1 MEATTEMSMDNAVEA
16 LLAQE
21 PETAEV
27 ETTDT
32 ETEEVEEDE
41 VEDTEVEDSDDSDD
55 AEDADEDEDED
66 EYEGDEGEADSD
78 EQDDS
83 VGSETYT
90 VKVDGV
96 DVEATLQDLIKSYS
110 GQRYINQGMQK
121 ASELKKQAE
130 QAYNGLIQQ
139 RAQLDQYSQQ
149 VSQNGLVPKP
159 IAPTRA
165 LFTDDPLGY
174 LDADLKYKEDMGL
187 YQADQNQLAHN
198 HKAMQEAQAETYQAN
213 LQYQQEE
220 LKRLIPDFADAKK
233 ATKLKDNLIK
243 HGGTLGFTEVELR
256 SVVDARTM
264 RTLHESMLWRQ
275 SLEGKS
281 DVQAK
286 LKKARPLMKSGVK
299 KTGESVKSVEK
310 KLMSKLKKSGSIND
324 AAALLFN
331 S

>member
-1 MEATTEMSMDNAVEA
+1 MEATTELSMDNAVEA

-32 ETEEVEEDE
+32 ETEEVEEAE
-41 VEDTEVEDSDDSDD
+41 VEDTEVEDSDDDD
-55 AEDADEDEDED
+55 ADDDDED

-149 VSQNGLVPKP
+149 VSQNGLVSKP

-174 LDADLKYKEDMGL
+174 MDANLKYSEDMEL

-233 ATKLKDNLIK
+233 ATKLKDNLIR

>member
-1 MEATTEMSMDNAVEA
+1 MEATTEISMDNAVEA

-149 VSQNGLVPKP
+149 VSQNGLVSKP

-174 LDADLKYKEDMGL
+174 MDANLKYSEDMEL

-213 LQYQQEE
+213 LQHQQEE

-233 ATKLKDNLIK
+233 ATKLKNNLIK

>member
-32 ETEEVEEDE
+32 ETEEVEEAE
-41 VEDTEVEDSDDSDD
+41 VEDTEVEDSDDDD
-55 AEDADEDEDED
+55 ADDADDDDED

-149 VSQNGLVPKP
+149 VSQNGLVSKP

-174 LDADLKYKEDMGL
+174 MDANLKYSEDMEL

-213 LQYQQEE
+213 LQHQQEE

-233 ATKLKDNLIK
+233 ATKLKNNLIK

>member
-1 MEATTEMSMDNAVEA
+1 VEATTEMSMDNAVEA

-32 ETEEVEEDE
+32 ETEEVEEAE
-41 VEDTEVEDSDDSDD
+41 VEDTEVEDSDDDD
-55 AEDADEDEDED
+55 ADDADDDDED

-130 QAYNGLIQQ
+130 QAYNGLNQQ
-139 RAQLDQYSQQ
+139 RAQLDQYIQQ

-165 LFTDDPLGY
+165 LFNDDPLGY

-187 YQADQNQLAHN
+187 YQSDQNQLAHN
-198 HKAMQEAQAETYQAN
+198 HRAMQEAQAETNQAN

-243 HGGTLGFTEVELR
+243 HGGTLGFTEAELR

>member
-1 MEATTEMSMDNAVEA
+1 MENAVNA
-16 LLAQE
+16 LMAQE
-21 PETAEV
+21 PEVAEAEVIESEVDDVEDAEV
-27 ETTDT
+27 E
-32 ETEEVEEDE
+32 E
-41 VEDTEVEDSDDSDD
+41 TEVEDLDDSDD

-139 RAQLDQYSQQ
+139 RAQLDQYIQQ

-165 LFTDDPLGY
+165 LFNDDPLGY

-187 YQADQNQLAHN
+187 YQSDQNQLAHN
-198 HKAMQEAQAETYQAN
+198 HRAMQEAQAETNQAN

-233 ATKLKDNLIK
+233 ATKLKNNLIK

>member
-32 ETEEVEEDE
+32 ETEEVEEAE
-41 VEDTEVEDSDDSDD
+41 VEDTEVEDSDDDD
-55 AEDADEDEDED
+55 ADDADDDDED

-130 QAYNGLIQQ
+130 QAYNGLNQQ
-139 RAQLDQYSQQ
+139 RAQLDQYIQQ

-165 LFTDDPLGY
+165 LFNDDPLGY

-187 YQADQNQLAHN
+187 YQSDQNQLAHN
-198 HKAMQEAQAETYQAN
+198 HRAMQEAQAETNQAN

>member
-1 MEATTEMSMDNAVEA
+1 M
-16 LLAQE
+16 AQE

-41 VEDTEVEDSDDSDD
+41 VEDTEVEDSDDDD
-55 AEDADEDEDED
+55 AEDADDDDED

-130 QAYNGLIQQ
+130 QAYNGLNQQ
-139 RAQLDQYSQQ
+139 RAQLDQYIQQ

-165 LFTDDPLGY
+165 LFNDDPLGY

-187 YQADQNQLAHN
+187 YQSDQNQLAHN
-198 HKAMQEAQAETYQAN
+198 HRAMQEAQAETNQAN

>member
-32 ETEEVEEDE
+32 ETEEVEEAE
-41 VEDTEVEDSDDSDD
+41 VEDTEVEDSDDDD
-55 AEDADEDEDED
+55 ADDADDDDED

-149 VSQNGLVPKP
+149 VSQNGLVSKP

-174 LDADLKYKEDMGL
+174 MDANLKYSEDMEL

-233 ATKLKDNLIK
+233 ATKLKDNLIR

>member
-1 MEATTEMSMDNAVEA
+1 VEATTEMSMDNAVEA

-32 ETEEVEEDE
+32 ETEEVEEAE
-41 VEDTEVEDSDDSDD
+41 VEDTEVEDSDDDD
-55 AEDADEDEDED
+55 AYDADDDDED

-83 VGSETYT
+83 VNSETFT
-90 VKVDGV
+90 VKVDGE
-96 DVEATLQDLIKSYS
+96 DVEVSLQDLTKSYS
-110 GQRYINQGMQK
+110 GQRYIQNGMQK
-121 ASELKKQAE
+121 AADQRKQAE
-130 QAYNGLIQQ
+130 QAYNSLNQQ
-139 RAQLDQYSQQ
+139 RAQLDQYIQQ

-174 LDADLKYKEDMGL
+174 MDANLKYSEDMEL

-198 HKAMQEAQAETYQAN
+198 HKAMQEAQAETHQAN
-213 LQYQQEE
+213 LQHQQEE

-233 ATKLKDNLIK
+233 ATKLKNNLIK
-243 HGGTLGFTEVELR
+243 HGGTLGFTEDELR

>member
-1 MEATTEMSMDNAVEA
+1 MEATTEMSMENAVEA
-16 LLAQE
+16 LMAQE

-32 ETEEVEEDE
+32 ETEEVEEAE
-41 VEDTEVEDSDDSDD
+41 VEDTEVEDSDDDD
-55 AEDADEDEDED
+55 ADDADDDDED

-149 VSQNGLVPKP
+149 VSQNGLVSKP

-174 LDADLKYKEDMGL
+174 MDANLKYSEDMEL

>member
-1 MEATTEMSMDNAVEA
+1 MEATTEISMDNAVEA

-21 PETAEV
+21 SETAEV

-32 ETEEVEEDE
+32 ETEEVEDDE
-41 VEDTEVEDSDDSDD
+41 VEEAEVEDSDDDADD
-55 AEDADEDEDED
+55 ADDDED
-66 EYEGDEGEADSD
+66 EYEGDEYEASDEKEADQSGL
-78 EQDDS
+78 EM
-83 VGSETYT
+83 YP
-90 VKVDGV
+90 VKVDGENFQV
-96 DVEATLQDLIKSYS
+96 TLDDLTRDYS
-110 GQRYINQGMQK
+110 GNAKIQK
-121 ASELKKQAE
+121 QFRHNSEMLKKTE
-130 QAYNGLIQQ
+130 EAYNRLNQQ

-174 LDADLKYKEDMGL
+174 LDADLRYKEDMGL

-198 HKAMQEAQAETYQAN
+198 HKAMQEAQAETNQAN

-233 ATKLKDNLIK
+233 AKKLKDNLIK
-243 HGGTLGFTEVELR
+243 HGGTRGFTEAELR

-264 RTLHESMLWRQ
+264 RTLHESMLYQQ

-286 LKKARPLMKSGVK
+286 LKRARPLMKSGVK
-299 KTGESVKSVEK
+299 KTGESVKSVEQ

>member
-32 ETEEVEEDE
+32 ETEEVEEAE
-41 VEDTEVEDSDDSDD
+41 VEDTEVEDSDDDD
-55 AEDADEDEDED
+55 ADDADDDDED

-149 VSQNGLVPKP
+149 VSQNGLVSKP